1 MFMFDP
7 PQPPIEH
14 RTITQN
20 LPSTGY
26 HPILRSNSTSV
37 TMSSTTAPVLPTK
50 LSLVKGM

>member
-1 MFMFDP
+1 MFMSDP

-20 LPSTGY
+20 LSTGY

-37 TMSSTTAPVLPTK
+37 TISSTTAPVLPTK
-50 LSLVKGM
+50 LSLAKGM